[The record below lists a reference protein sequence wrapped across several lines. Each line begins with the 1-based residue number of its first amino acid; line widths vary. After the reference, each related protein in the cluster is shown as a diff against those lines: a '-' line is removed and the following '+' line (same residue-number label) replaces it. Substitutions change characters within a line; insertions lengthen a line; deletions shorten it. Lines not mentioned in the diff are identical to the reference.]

1 MAVKKPARPV
11 KKVAKPK
18 ANSVAALKKA
28 LTTETD
34 AYCKAFLNKEYRD
47 VCRVM
52 VKGLCIA
59 DSPAFDGSPKS
70 WAAAVVGAVGY
81 VNGLHDAK
89 LKMKP
94 YLSKAALQTKL
105 KVNAKLYA
113 AQVKLL
119 IKGFGLMKF
128 DPDFLIPSLLPV
140 SPLMLAA
147 ASPTMLEG
155 CCGGGTCCAEEGCC
169 NVGECTREDCC
180 QKGSS

>member
-1 MAVKKPARPV
+1 MPVKKPV
-11 KKVAKPK
+11 KKSTKPAKTP
-18 ANSVAALKKA
+18 SVAMLKKA
-28 LTTETD
+28 LTTQTD

-52 VKGLCIA
+52 VKGLCVP
-59 DSPAFDGSPKS
+59 DSPAFDGTAKS

-94 YLSKAALQTKL
+94 YLSKAALQTML

-128 DPDFLIPSLLPV
+128 DPDFLIPSLLPI
-140 SPLMLAA
+140 SPLMMAA
-147 ASPTMLEG
+147 ASPTLMEN
-155 CCGGGTCCAEEGCC
+155 CCGGGSCCAEEGCC

-180 QKGSS
+180 QKA